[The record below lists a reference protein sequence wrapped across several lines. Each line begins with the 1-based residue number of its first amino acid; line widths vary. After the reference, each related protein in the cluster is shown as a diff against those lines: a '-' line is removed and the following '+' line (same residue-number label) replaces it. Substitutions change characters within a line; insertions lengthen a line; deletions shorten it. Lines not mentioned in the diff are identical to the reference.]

1 MLVGMDVKVCVV
13 YMCER
18 KWEYPEE
25 THLSDF
31 SDNMIEPWKSQWGQP
46 NIQYLVLRMYLMDFT
61 DIQWGSAINITRWE
75 DQSTTKTT

>member
-31 SDNMIEPWKSQWGQP
+31 SDNMIEP
-46 NIQYLVLRMYLMDFT
+46 
-61 DIQWGSAINITRWE
+61 
-75 DQSTTKTT
+75 